1 MSKLRRFMAWAA
13 LAAWLASSGL
23 SWDLLQ
29 VVAWANMSRVNA
41 ASLSTQE
48 AIKKTIRDK
57 PCPLCLASQK
67 GREASEQSPV
77 SKSEFL
83 KVKAKYNF
91 AKDEGVVLP
100 LPYLISAQYVCSPD
114 VKPQQLSREVPVP
127 PPKV

>member
-1 MSKLRRFMAWAA
+1 MAWAA

-41 ASLSTQE
+41 VSLSTDQ
-48 AIKKTIRDK
+48 AIRKALNDK

-77 SKSEFL
+77 SKSESL
-83 KVKAKYNF
+83 KVKAKYDF
-91 AKDEGVVLP
+91 AMDDGVVLP
-100 LPYLISAQYVCSPD
+100 LPYLISAQYVGGPD
-114 VKPQQLSREVPVP
+114 VKPRQLSREVPVP

>member
-1 MSKLRRFMAWAA
+1 MAWAA

-41 ASLSTQE
+41 TSLSTQE
-48 AIKKTIRDK
+48 AIKKTMRDK

-77 SKSEFL
+77 SKSESL
-83 KVKAKYNF
+83 KVKAKYDL

-100 LPYLISAQYVCSPD
+100 LPYLISAQYVGGPD